1 MVWCFMPQL
10 MPIPSE
16 EAALWRISRTP
27 TPPYNPGIPN
37 PHLAVVCDCKWQPPE
52 ECLRRCG
59 QRVPVLRG
67 AQYKQ
72 PAGYDQQRQA
82 HEVQQYDGDGQQYEE
97 DGAGDKVRPA
107 KEAVEALVDNR
118 DVVQQVLGQQSD
130 ADRLSQAVKQV
141 ACWSY
146 IL

>member
-1 MVWCFMPQL
+1 M
-10 MPIPSE
+10 
-16 EAALWRISRTP
+16 
-27 TPPYNPGIPN
+27 
-37 PHLAVVCDCKWQPPE
+37 CDCNWQPPE
-52 ECLRRCG
+52 ECLRWRG

-67 AQYKQ
+67 SQYKQ
-72 PAGYDQQRQA
+72 PAADDQQRQA